1 MTNEAKILIT
11 IALVSIFIVVGGALF
26 LGNSSSTPKEP
37 QVVSKKLLVTKDS
50 EKKGSNSAKLTL
62 VEFSDFQCP
71 ACQAWFPVVA
81 QVLQKHPENV
91 LFVFRHFPLDGHKNA
106 KQAAYAAEAAGKQGK
121 FWEMH
126 DLLYENQS
134 EWSESK
140 NPQEL
145 FAQYATTIGLDNQ
158 KWLSDIKSK
167 AVTEEVNQDI
177 QDGYAVGVNS
187 TPTFYLNDK
196 KLELS
201 GFDDLSK
208 QIDEAVAKQ

>member
-26 LGNSSSTPKEP
+26 LGNTAPEKKPEP
-37 QVVSKKLLVTKDS
+37 VEKKLLITKES
-50 EKKGSNSAKLTL
+50 EKKGSTSAKLTL

-126 DLLYENQS
+126 DFLYENQS

-145 FAQYATTIGLDNQ
+145 FTQYAKIIGLDTQ
-158 KWLSDIKSK
+158 KWLLDVKSK
-167 AVTEEVNQDI
+167 SVTEEINRDI

-187 TPTFYLNDK
+187 TPTFFLNNE
-196 KLELS
+196 KLKLS